1 MHKQLGA
8 YKISRRLG
16 AGGMAEVYLAEDTY
30 TGKYVAL
37 KILSK
42 ELAKDPTFIEHFRQE
57 AIVQSKFV
65 HNNVLRVFSF
75 DSDCGLYFMAM
86 EFVEGHT
93 LYELIRT
100 IKCIE
105 ENRALSIFKQ
115 MLNGVDYLHSK
126 GILHQDINPRNI
138 LLDAD
143 ETVKITDFG
152 IAKSVGETDF
162 EQTIKAGTLYYMSP
176 EQLENIRPLD
186 QRSDVYS
193 LGITLYEMLTGRLP
207 FSILINEESDSIIKK
222 EILTAKIR
230 DPREYNSSI
239 SHNTVSA
246 LYKMIDRQLEKRCA
260 SCEEAFRL
268 LFESNKQH
276 TITVVH
282 PSLEKEKTQFVSTHE
297 KKIIGAKLSAS
308 FIFEDEQTI
317 LAYAT
322 ISSIAFSP
330 DGEQFVIGN
339 MRGKIRFFET
349 PSLKEIRSYMA
360 HPDGIN
366 SICFSPDKIFL
377 ATTSID
383 KTIKVW
389 YLASGTVKAIL
400 RSHTAPVMAAIF
412 SSSGKYLYSGGFDNQ
427 IKVWEMETGKEVQ
440 SMQIQFKSTKNYLT
454 SLSFA
459 QHAKF
464 FAGANSDATI
474 KLWDLRI
481 GKEIT
486 TLYGHTNPI
495 YALAFSANAELLAS
509 GSMDGRIRIWNVSNG
524 EEMLSIK
531 AHENKIYTLA
541 FSSNNKYIASGS
553 TDNTVKIWNITNG
566 MLVTTLNEHKND
578 VSSLSFSPDSQFLIG
593 GDCGNTIHIWKM
605 ESE

>member
-1 MHKQLGA
+1 MYQRLGG

-57 AIVQSKFV
+57 ATVQSKLV
-65 HNNVLRVFSF
+65 HQNVLRVFSF
-75 DSDCGLYFMAM
+75 DSDCGLYFMTM

-105 ENRALSIFKQ
+105 ETRALSIFKQ

-152 IAKSVGETDF
+152 IAKSVGELDF
-162 EQTIKAGTLYYMSP
+162 ESTIKGGTLYYMSP
-176 EQLENIRPLD
+176 EQLENIRPFD
-186 QRSDVYS
+186 QRSDLYS

-230 DPREYNSSI
+230 DPREYNPSI
-239 SHNTVSA
+239 SHNTVSV
-246 LYKMIDRQLEKRCA
+246 LYKMIERQRDKRCVT
-260 SCEEAFRL
+260 CEEVLKL
-268 LFESNKQH
+268 LFVPNAEIKNSSEISTSETNVK
-276 TITVVH
+276 
-282 PSLEKEKTQFVSTHE
+282 KFVPTLDR
-297 KKIIGAKLSAS
+297 KIFGATLSAS
-308 FIFEDEQTI
+308 FLSEEEQTTFAHAAI
-317 LAYAT
+317 ST
-322 ISSIAFSP
+322 IVFSP
-330 DGEQFVIGN
+330 DGEQFATGN
-339 MRGKIRFFET
+339 MRGKIRFFDAT
-349 PSLKEIRSYMA
+349 SFKEIRSYTA

-366 SICFSPDKIFL
+366 SICFSPDKIFF
-377 ATTSID
+377 ATASID

-389 YLASGTVKAIL
+389 YFASGTVKAIL
-400 RSHTAPVMAAIF
+400 RGHTAPVMATVF
-412 SSSGKYLYSGGFDNQ
+412 SSSGKYLYTGGFDNQ
-427 IKVWEMETGKEVQ
+427 IKVWEIESGKEIQ

-454 SLSFA
+454 SFSFA
-459 QHAKF
+459 RNAKF
-464 FAGANSDATI
+464 FAGGCSDATI
-474 KLWDLRI
+474 KLWDLSN
-481 GKEIT
+481 GKEIA
-486 TLYGHTNPI
+486 TLFGNTKPL
-495 YALAFSANAELLAS
+495 YALAFSANSEFLAS
-509 GSMDGRIRIWNVSNG
+509 GSMDGTIRIWRVYNG
-524 EEMLSIK
+524 EEVLSLK

-541 FSSNNKYIASGS
+541 FSSNNKYLASGS
-553 TDNTVKIWNITNG
+553 TDNTVKIWNVTNG
-566 MLVTTLNEHKND
+566 MVVTSLKEHTND
-578 VSSLSFSPDSQFLIG
+578 VSSLSFSPDRQFLIS
-593 GDCGNTIHIWKM
+593 GDWGNSILIWKL